1 MRVLDAIGEDEMIAV
16 FLRAEVDSERYGEK
30 LRALLARD
38 GRTVEVLRDP
48 DPSVTEDN
56 RYRRGLLEE
65 HRAYD
70 RREGLFHGFPRRVD
84 WFRALLTASEVL
96 EIRYIGWDWW
106 LRLSGGSRRPLDA
119 AGRIRAG
126 EIAGVTVNDGDEA
139 MAAAAATNPALI
151 AATTPAHSPLV
162 LLEGHVRLTAYA
174 LFPAYL
180 PGELEIVL
188 GISDEITSWSLF

>member
-1 MRVLDAIGEDEMIAV
+1 VRVLDPIGEDEMIAV

-38 GRTVEVLRDP
+38 GHTVEVLRDP
-48 DPSVTEDN
+48 DPSVAEDN
-56 RYRRGLLEE
+56 RYRRGMLEE
-65 HRAYD
+65 HRAYE

-96 EIRYIGWDWW
+96 EIRYIDWDWW

-119 AGRIRAG
+119 AGRIHAG
-126 EIAGVTVNDGDEA
+126 EIAGVTVDDGDEA
-139 MAAAAATNPALI
+139 MAAAAATNPGLI
-151 AATTPAHSPLV
+151 AVTTPARSPLV
-162 LLEGHVRLTAYA
+162 LLEGHARLTAYA
-174 LFPAYL
+174 LFPACL

-188 GISDEITSWSLF
+188 GISGEITSWSLF